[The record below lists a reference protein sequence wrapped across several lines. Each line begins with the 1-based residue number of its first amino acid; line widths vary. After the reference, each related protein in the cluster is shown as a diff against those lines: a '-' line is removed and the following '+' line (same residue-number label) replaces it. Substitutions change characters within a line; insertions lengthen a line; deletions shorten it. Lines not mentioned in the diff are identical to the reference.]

1 MNLKKLENTFK
12 KNSMKILSFF
22 ICVKK
27 YEVIDITNV
36 KNILIIRQ
44 HDQLGDM
51 LCCTPLFRALRER
64 FPDSYITL
72 VSGIVNTKVV
82 LDNPFLDEVIEYNRR
97 ILQKY
102 YLLFDFI
109 KKLRKRRYDFV
120 VVPVTVSMSVTSDL
134 IAFLSRSKYRIGV
147 SSLNGINN
155 QTGFLYNYTV
165 SLDWRNLNVH
175 QTKRNIDI
183 LKDFSIDTNNY
194 SLVVGLSKKDI
205 EYADNFYNK
214 FHKEGKISIGIHP
227 GAGKISNRW
236 PATKL
241 GELIDI
247 LLQRHNCE
255 IFITEGPMDKEPVK
269 YFYDN
274 YFDRVT
280 FICEKNIKN
289 IKAEVAIINKLSIF
303 ITNDTGIMHLASTTD
318 TSVISLFGP
327 TDPLQWA
334 PQRSKDKYLV
344 GENGDICNI
353 SVNDVYLA
361 IKNIIS

>member
-12 KNSMKILSFF
+12 KNSIKILSFF

-27 YEVIDITNV
+27 YKVIDITNA

-51 LCCTPLFRALRER
+51 LCSTPLFRALKER
-64 FPDSYITL
+64 FPNSYITL
-72 VSGIVNTKVV
+72 VSGVVNTNVV
-82 LDNPFLDEVIEYNRR
+82 LDNPFLDEVIEYNNIK

-102 YLLFDFI
+102 SLLFDFI
-109 KKLRKRRYDFV
+109 KKLRKRKYDFV

-165 SLDWRNLNVH
+165 SLDWRNVNVH
-175 QTKRNIDI
+175 QTKRNIDM
-183 LKDFSIDTNNY
+183 LKDFSIDTTDY
-194 SLVVGLSKKDI
+194 SLVAGLSKKEL

-227 GAGKISNRW
+227 GAGKIKNQW
-236 PATKL
+236 PVTKF
-241 GELIDI
+241 GKLIDI
-247 LLQRHNCE
+247 LLQRYNCE

-274 YFDRVT
+274 YFGRVT
-280 FICEKNIKN
+280 FICEKNIK
-289 IKAEVAIINKLSIF
+289 AVAAIINKLSIF
-303 ITNDTGIMHLASTTD
+303 ITNDTGIMHLASTMNTP
-318 TSVISLFGP
+318 VISLFGP

-334 PQRSKDKYLV
+334 SQRSKDKYLV
-344 GENGDICNI
+344 GINGDICNI

>member
-12 KNSMKILSFF
+12 KNSIKILSFF

-27 YEVIDITNV
+27 QRTIDIADA

-44 HDQLGDM
+44 HNQLGDM
-51 LCCTPLFRALRER
+51 LCSTPLFRALREK
-64 FPDSYITL
+64 FPNSYITL
-72 VSGIVNTKVV
+72 VSGAVNTNVV
-82 LDNPFLDEVIEYNRR
+82 LDNPFLDEIIEYNNKK

-102 YLLFDFI
+102 FLLFDFI
-109 KKLRKRRYDFV
+109 KKLRKKRYDFV

-155 QTGFLYNYTV
+155 QTSFLYNYTV
-165 SLDWRNLNVH
+165 SLDWRNVNTH

-194 SLVVGLSKKDI
+194 SLTVGLTKEEL

-227 GAGKISNRW
+227 GAGKIKNQW
-236 PATKL
+236 ATTKF

-247 LLQRHNCE
+247 LLQKHNCE
-255 IFITEGPMDKEPVK
+255 IFITEGPMDKEPLQ
-269 YFYDN
+269 YFYNN
-274 YFDRVT
+274 YFDRIT
-280 FICEKNIKN
+280 FICEKNIKVV
-289 IKAEVAIINKLSIF
+289 AAIINKLSVF
-303 ITNDTGIMHLASTTD
+303 ITNDTGVMHLAAATD
-318 TSVISLFGP
+318 TPVISLFGP

-344 GENGDICNI
+344 GENGDVCNI

-361 IKNIIS
+361 IKNIIF